1 MKIEWDKNE
10 QEVTSSLSNGGRGME
25 LSELT
30 VFNGNLFTADD
41 RTGVIYKLSQ
51 SKKGN
56 WKVYPWVILA
66 DGNGEETKGFKCE
79 WMTVKN
85 QHLYVGGLGKEWT
98 DSSGNVINYV
108 SFLFSLTKDVILS
121 NKSCFKESH
130 VCQTNKYKRRG

>member
-1 MKIEWDKNE
+1 MWKSYLKLGYLTWDDTKETVKIEWDKNE

-51 SKKGN
+51 SKKGH

-108 SFLFSLTKDVILS
+108 SFSLLKVY
-121 NKSCFKESH
+121 FF
-130 VCQTNKYKRRG
+130 